1 MEWGFISLQ
10 KLSFLDFFKRRIF
23 VFCPNFPA
31 WRRATLRLFLRE
43 EDFSLDFD
51 LTWRFLFK
59 TFLITTALSCQ
70 HPRNIVVLCCIW
82 VQTTPV
88 SVTVSWVG
96 GSIDGKHWLCC
107 DTTTAADQRGT
118 DLPFLTVREPSH
130 PEEGHAVE
138 ELPELQEQNN
148 KQEVIDDELLVALC
162 WQPALKTWRPKA
174 HWRCGKKTT
183 TNKQGSGH

>member
-107 DTTTAADQRGT
+107 DTTTAGDRPAIPYSPGAEPSWRGT
-118 DLPFLTVREPSH
+118 RCWRAARTAGAEQQTGSHRRRAACSPVLTVCP
-130 PEEGHAVE
+130 
-138 ELPELQEQNN
+138 
-148 KQEVIDDELLVALC
+148 
-162 WQPALKTWRPKA
+162 
-174 HWRCGKKTT
+174 
-183 TNKQGSGH
+183 